1 MAGRDIIMAT
11 QEELKRL
18 HVVRKA
24 IEKTITQTEA
34 ACDIDLSGRQVRRI
48 IARVREEGDKGIIHR
63 SRGKPSTGR
72 CQTR

>member
-24 IEKTITQTEA
+24 MDKTITQAEA
-34 ACDIDLSGRQVRRI
+34 AGNIDLSSRQVRRI
-48 IARVREEGDKGIIHR
+48 IARVK
-63 SRGKPSTGR
+63 T
-72 CQTR
+72 

>member
-1 MAGRDIIMAT
+1 MAERDIIMAT

-34 ACDIDLSGRQVRRI
+34 ACDINLSSRQVRRI
-48 IARVREEGDKGIIHR
+48 VARL
-63 SRGKPSTGR
+63 S
-72 CQTR
+72 QF